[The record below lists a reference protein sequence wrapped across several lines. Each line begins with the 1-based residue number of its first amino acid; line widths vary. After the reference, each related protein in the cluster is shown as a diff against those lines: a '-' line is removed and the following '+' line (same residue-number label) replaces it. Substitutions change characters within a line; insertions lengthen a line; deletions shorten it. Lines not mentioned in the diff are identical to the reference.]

1 MEIDFQSH
9 LYPRLLK
16 IISNPPKKLYAK
28 GNLDLLSKP
37 IISIVGS
44 RACSQNGITLA
55 KKFAYELSQCGLTI
69 ASGLAKGIDSAA
81 HLYSYK
87 ELGHTIAVLPC
98 GFNHIFPK
106 ENIGLYQKILDNGG
120 LAISEYPPDIKAKS
134 QYFLARNRIVSGIS
148 VGVLVVEAAYRS
160 GTSVTAKLASK
171 QGRKVFALPHEIWD
185 LHGVGTNRLLKNG
198 SILVTCVEDILEEL
212 SHSQFFDILMFSPNK
227 SLNIHKFNI
236 NSKIVNE
243 DFVDNLDSPD
253 ISRSSNK
260 VNFEEKKRMISNS
273 FENPDYQLVYNLIF
287 DIPIST
293 NEICKR
299 LNKPINII
307 SNILFSLELD
317 GYIKK
322 VAGGY
327 ICILDN

>member
-1 MEIDFQSH
+1 
-9 LYPRLLK
+9 
-16 IISNPPKKLYAK
+16 
-28 GNLDLLSKP
+28 
-37 IISIVGS
+37 
-44 RACSQNGITLA
+44 
-55 KKFAYELSQCGLTI
+55 
-69 ASGLAKGIDSAA
+69 
-81 HLYSYK
+81 
-87 ELGHTIAVLPC
+87 
-98 GFNHIFPK
+98 
-106 ENIGLYQKILDNGG
+106 
-120 LAISEYPPDIKAKS
+120 
-134 QYFLARNRIVSGIS
+134 
-148 VGVLVVEAAYRS
+148 
-160 GTSVTAKLASK
+160 
-171 QGRKVFALPHEIWD
+171 
-185 LHGVGTNRLLKNG
+185 
-198 SILVTCVEDILEEL
+198 
-212 SHSQFFDILMFSPNK
+212 MFSPNK

-253 ISRSSNK
+253 ISRSLNK

-273 FENPDYQLVYNLIF
+273 FENPDYHLVYNLIF